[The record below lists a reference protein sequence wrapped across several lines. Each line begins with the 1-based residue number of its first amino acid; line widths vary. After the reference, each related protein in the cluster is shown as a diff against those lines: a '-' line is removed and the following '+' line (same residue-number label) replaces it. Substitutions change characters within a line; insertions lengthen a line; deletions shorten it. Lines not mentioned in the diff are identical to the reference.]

1 MMTKGGSYQ
10 PSSPGH
16 IVSYIGEK
24 TDKKIPQF
32 IPSGDGIWPPKDK
45 LWGKVK
51 HVNMKKWQWD
61 NPFLKREFLESWD

>member
-1 MMTKGGSYQ
+1 MCPTYGGR
-10 PSSPGH
+10 
-16 IVSYIGEK
+16 

-51 HVNMKKWQWD
+51 HKD
-61 NPFLKREFLESWD
+61 LLLKFSTLKYDTETIAKLS